1 MVTIMKK
8 NELLSD
14 LALLIGE
21 WKTVV
26 YNASFL
32 SDRLSKL
39 NGKTLFEWFEEQT
52 FLIMRSGVEGDGPPN
67 VVAIISGD
75 DTNKQYQM
83 LYYDE
88 RGVSRIYNMSFEND
102 TWKLWRDSSKFSQR
116 FEGKLSADRKT
127 INASWV
133 NSTDGKTWQHDFN
146 IDYHK
151 A

>member
-1 MVTIMKK
+1 MKK

-116 FEGKLSADRKT
+116 FEGKVSADRKT

>member
-102 TWKLWRDSSKFSQR
+102 TWKLWRDSSK
-116 FEGKLSADRKT
+116 
-127 INASWV
+127 
-133 NSTDGKTWQHDFN
+133 
-146 IDYHK
+146 
-151 A
+151 